1 MEFDIYDRKKRKES
15 LLRKLHDSGISG
27 TDKDLILGFIK
38 FKTDEEQIEIS
49 TVSRYLCTLRI
60 LSENLQGSFVDL
72 TKDKVKSLLETICN
86 RSVKRGSGE
95 LKPMTVANKYNYA
108 HGLKIFLVWM
118 KKEGYPV
125 DPDWVMVPAHPKIR
139 RRLGTDEIL
148 TWEDIVLL
156 SSSAMNPRD
165 RAIIQV
171 LFDSGLR
178 IEELLTLLIKDVE
191 FVHNGNGVVL
201 HLRKSKTVVRN
212 VGIVRSAPALID
224 WLNLHPKKLQVDGP
238 LFVNLSY
245 PHSFMSY
252 NSVNKALR
260 DVRNRSVLDKPVNP
274 HTFRKSA
281 ASHCA
286 HMLTE
291 SESKERFGWVQ
302 SSKMLDIYVHPNETR
317 VNNRFMEL
325 EGVVEAG
332 VKPQQEVAIK
342 PQTCMWCN
350 KVNPLG
356 VAYCLQCKRPL
367 SEQKNPARSEIELTF
382 KCLVGFMEQNPD
394 VLNKFTLFMKNELG
408 HLNAKV

>member
-1 MEFDIYDRKKRKES
+1 
-15 LLRKLHDSGISG
+15 
-27 TDKDLILGFIK
+27 
-38 FKTDEEQIEIS
+38 
-49 TVSRYLCTLRI
+49 
-60 LSENLQGSFVDL
+60 
-72 TKDKVKSLLETICN
+72 
-86 RSVKRGSGE
+86 
-95 LKPMTVANKYNYA
+95 
-108 HGLKIFLVWM
+108 
-118 KKEGYPV
+118 
-125 DPDWVMVPAHPKIR
+125 
-139 RRLGTDEIL
+139 
-148 TWEDIVLL
+148 
-156 SSSAMNPRD
+156 
-165 RAIIQV
+165 
-171 LFDSGLR
+171 
-178 IEELLTLLIKDVE
+178 
-191 FVHNGNGVVL
+191 
-201 HLRKSKTVVRN
+201 
-212 VGIVRSAPALID
+212 VRSAPALID